1 MREFA
6 SQFQDIKSRIEDAK
20 NILIISHQKP
30 DGDALGSSLAL
41 SHYLDHLE
49 KEHTCFCV
57 HKVPQNFSFL
67 PSADKFT
74 DNHNDIRKNKY
85 DLICV
90 LDSGDLHYAGVEE
103 LLDALNEHKPIIINI
118 DHHPTNTH
126 FGHLNLVHDQ
136 ASSASEIIF
145 RFLDFHRHQISQ
157 ETATCLLT
165 GIMTDTGIF
174 SNLATTSSSLEAAS
188 RLLGYGAR
196 LRQIML
202 NTMRNMT
209 LVDLQLWGRVLS
221 RLKEDAE
228 TGIVSTAVTREDFE
242 EFGIKEEATEGI
254 ANFLNN
260 LGTAKVV
267 MVLKEYEKGKIKAS
281 LRTTHPD
288 VDVSALAKTFGGGG
302 HKKAAGFSVEG
313 SLLEKE
319 NSWEVV

>member
-1 MREFA
+1 MIEFA
-6 SQFQDIKSRIEDAK
+6 SQFQDIKSRIEDAN

-49 KEHTCFCV
+49 KKHTCYCI

-67 PSADKFT
+67 PSVNKFT
-74 DNHNDIRKNKY
+74 DDHENVRKNKY
-85 DLICV
+85 DLICI

-103 LLDALNEHKPIIINI
+103 LLDELNAHKPTIINI
-118 DHHPTNTH
+118 DHHPTNTR
-126 FGHLNLVHDQ
+126 FGHLNLVHEQ

-202 NTMRNMT
+202 NTMRNMS
-209 LVDLQLWGRVLS
+209 LMDLQLWGRVLS

-228 TGIVSTAVTREDFE
+228 TGIVSTAITREDFE
-242 EFGIKEEATEGI
+242 EFGIKEEAAEGI

-267 MVLKEYEKGKIKAS
+267 MVFKEFEKGKIKAS

-288 VDVSALAKTFGGGG
+288 VDVSLLAKTFGGGG
-302 HKKAAGFSVEG
+302 HKKAAGFSIEG
-313 SLLEKE
+313 SLLETK
-319 NSWEVV
+319 NGWEVV